1 MTELWAVFFSLYF
14 SMVEIDAIDKNTDLA
29 RLKITYT
36 IEMYNLFCE
45 NNVTTKAKE
54 FSIILD

>member
-1 MTELWAVFFSLYF
+1 
-14 SMVEIDAIDKNTDLA
+14 MVEMDAVDKNTDVA
-29 RLKITYT
+29 RLKITYI
-36 IEMYNLFCE
+36 IEKCNLFCE